1 MPVGTGTGMDA
12 LELEGVSSWYCCT
25 APPCGAFGASP
36 FQGIQLCLGRIA
48 PVDVRTT
55 RVTRGPYTD
64 G

>member
-1 MPVGTGTGMDA
+1 MSLASIVAPLHPVVL
-12 LELEGVSSWYCCT
+12 LEPL
-25 APPCGAFGASP
+25 P
-36 FQGIQLCLGRIA
+36 FQRIQLCLGRTA